1 MEYKYVI
8 DEFYKKG
15 TVRPLYSYICYIK
28 VCDLV
33 LSALPNIFHLS
44 TLRFQK
50 ELFSCENTFRW
61 VKSLLLDFVTVLM
74 VEYVITVITY
84 GQYGD
89 SAHKKWIIGYL
100 CDKKPRKTSQTYYRN
115 TSN

>member
-1 MEYKYVI
+1 MSFI
-8 DEFYKKG
+8 QKG
-15 TVRPLYSYICYIK
+15 TVRPIYSNICYIK
-28 VCDLV
+28 ACNLV
-33 LSALPNIFHLS
+33 LYDLPNMFRLS

-61 VKSLLLDFVTVLM
+61 VKRLLLDFDTVLM

-100 CDKKPRKTSQTYYRN
+100 CDKKPRKTSQTYYSN
-115 TSN
+115 TSK